1 LIQLSCGVSIM
12 KILEC
17 PINHNHIQARVDSFK
32 DWLYQ
37 LNYEQLEAVTCDIE
51 QYLLD
56 EVVKIDDIGEDP
68 SAAIQAAVRISEARW
83 WIAHL

>member
-1 LIQLSCGVSIM
+1 MEL
-12 KILEC
+12 LEF
-17 PINHNHIQARVDSFK
+17 PIGHNHIQNRVDSFK

-37 LNYEQLEAVTCDIE
+37 LDYEQLESITCDIE

-56 EVVKIDDIGEDP
+56 HVVNLEDNDEDP